1 MQAGLEGNSR
11 PVGAV
16 EDPAL
21 ATVLK
26 VFEHERIVAAMQ
38 ALPERWRTVLWYA
51 EVMDLPMHEISP
63 LLGIEPY
70 AVSALLT
77 GPVPASGQPTI
88 CKLNLPRGSGTPI
101 SARKQRMAI
110 QSRPFEGGSRRHCVD
125 LRAACIEGR
134 PRRSVPDFF
143 GLTHLCQTA

>member
-51 EVMDLPMHEISP
+51 EVMDLPMHEVSP

-77 GPVPASGQPTI
+77 RARSGLRTTYDLQTQSAQRLRNADIGKEAKKGDSIPAI
-88 CKLNLPRGSGTPI
+88 
-101 SARKQRMAI
+101 
-110 QSRPFEGGSRRHCVD
+110 
-125 LRAACIEGR
+125 
-134 PRRSVPDFF
+134 
-143 GLTHLCQTA
+143 